1 MAFAIANNMLAPNTM
16 VVDLKTSPPKTTTVV
31 WNNFEN
37 PEDGSSGMKHF
48 ERCSYT
54 IPKTPPKDK

>member
-1 MAFAIANNMLAPNTM
+1 MSNSNST
-16 VVDLKTSPPKTTTVV
+16 

-48 ERCSYT
+48 KKCSYT
-54 IPKTPPKDK
+54 IPKSPPKDKWGAMAKDWANIILSMTKVCLG